1 MNYNANKSLVTIN
14 KIIDIMTNNGRGA
27 YVRIGDGDLNIMMG
41 KNDMLNSFNKSSSRE
56 LKECLN
62 IEDENFLIGVI
73 LLCNKYKLL
82 EDRMWPGNHEW
93 PEYRC
98 DYFYNYMS
106 KIIGKQ
112 LTTYYSAVAFNY
124 YITTHSEKSIQYM
137 TKLRNLCLN
146 NEVIFIG
153 NKNINKDIVELY
165 FGDNFNFIECPIK
178 ESYNVIDN
186 IENKLETLLKHNDIY
201 KIVIICA
208 GITTRCIIK
217 RIWKNKTINCKY
229 FLLDFGSIIDALSG
243 LTSRQYIIDTK
254 FNSVSYCNKFLNYIK
269 TN

>member
-14 KIIDIMTNNGRGA
+14 KIIDIMTNSGRGA

-41 KNDMLNSFNKSSSRE
+41 KNDMLNGYNQSSSNE

-73 LLCNKYKLL
+73 LLCNKYQLL

-93 PEYRC
+93 PENRC

-124 YITTHSEKSIQYM
+124 YITTYPEKSIHYM
-137 TKLRNLCLN
+137 IKIRNLCLN

-153 NKNINKDIVELY
+153 NKNINKDVVELY
-165 FGDNFNFIECPIK
+165 FGDNYNFIECPIK

-186 IENKLETLLKHNDIY
+186 IENKLETLLKNNVSY
-201 KIVIICA
+201 KIVVICA

-217 RIWKNKTINCKY
+217 RIWKNETINSKY

-254 FNSVSYCNKFLNYIK
+254 FNSLIYYNTFLNYIN